1 MDLWGDSLLEL
12 HTGIWSVS
20 CKANYPHHDLFH
32 PELQIDKYVQ
42 NSVAQ
47 RLPHLQN
54 SRLHQA
60 LSISHWQLTWVPYL
74 VCATESH
81 RNDLFHFKQ
90 NFLFPKTFVGFWFC
104 YSVGKSLCQNKP
116 DYSYPFVVVVVFVWF
131 LLSETES
138 LYYVAL
144 VVLAVTM
151 WTSGSQRC
159 TRCVAPCSAGFLPFL
174 A

>member
-20 CKANYPHHDLFH
+20 CKASYPHHDLFH
-32 PELQIDKYVQ
+32 PELQRDKYVQ

-47 RLPHLQN
+47 RLPHVED
-54 SRLHQA
+54 SRVHQA
-60 LSISHWQLTWVPYL
+60 LSISHRQLTWVPYL

-81 RNDLFHFKQ
+81 RNDFFHFKQ
-90 NFLFPKTFVGFWFC
+90 NFLFPKTFAGFWFC
-104 YSVGKSLCQNKP
+104 YSVGKSIFRNKP
-116 DYSYPFVVVVVFVWF
+116 DYSYPFVVVVFFWF

-138 LYYVAL
+138 LYYVTL

-151 WTSGSQRC
+151 WTSDSQRC
-159 TRCVAPCSAGFLPFL
+159 TRCVAPCSAGFLPSL